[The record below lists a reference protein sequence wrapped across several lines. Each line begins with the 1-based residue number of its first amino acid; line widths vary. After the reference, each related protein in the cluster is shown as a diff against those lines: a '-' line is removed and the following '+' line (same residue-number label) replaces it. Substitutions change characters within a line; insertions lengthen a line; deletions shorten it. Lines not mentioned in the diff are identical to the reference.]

1 MARSHSLR
9 TIALATLGILLSADL
24 AFLHTRGLAKM
35 TPDDRALQR
44 RADPRQH
51 TSPGTTAEYRSWV
64 RRYLAAG
71 FALGLLGSSPAKGS
85 ERMTYLQGEASAA
98 KAEVASLRKQ
108 LQELDRKPRRSGQRN
123 RAVRSRAHPHSELC
137 ARAKGHTGSSL

>member
-108 LQELDRKPRRSGQRN
+108 LQELDRLREGADAEQKAASAEAAASPSN
-123 RAVRSRAHPHSELC
+123 EDSP
-137 ARAKGHTGSSL
+137 